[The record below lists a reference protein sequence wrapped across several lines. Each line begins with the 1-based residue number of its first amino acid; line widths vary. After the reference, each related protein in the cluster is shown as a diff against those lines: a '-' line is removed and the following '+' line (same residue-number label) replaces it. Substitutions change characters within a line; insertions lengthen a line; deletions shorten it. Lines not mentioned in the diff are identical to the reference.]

1 MGEKPTASRRA
12 ATQKRKEHAAGTA
25 PGAGPPRE
33 PMSDAE
39 QQEQIAKL
47 LSIAQDTK
55 SQSMT
60 WVGLMCLAAA
70 AGTSYCIV
78 LQLHEPWSVDHFAQ
92 LKPVVSSFELILGLM
107 PSVIAPVLIGIAVA
121 FPRDENFLVLSRL
134 AWVVS
139 AAGAIGWAIAFAG
152 AKFFSFWHLWLP
164 GAPVAL
170 VASSAMSIYSAVSAE
185 KEILELAEEAF
196 GSPRSGKEE

>member
-1 MGEKPTASRRA
+1 
-12 ATQKRKEHAAGTA
+12 
-25 PGAGPPRE
+25 
-33 PMSDAE
+33 
-39 QQEQIAKL
+39 
-47 LSIAQDTK
+47 
-55 SQSMT
+55 
-60 WVGLMCLAAA
+60 MCLTAA
-70 AGTSYCIV
+70 AGSIYCIV

-92 LKPVVSSFELILGLM
+92 LKPVVSSFELVLGLM

-139 AAGAIGWAIAFAG
+139 AAGAVGWAVAFAG
-152 AKFFSFWHLWLP
+152 ASFFSFWHLWLP

-196 GSPRSGKEE
+196 GSKAPKQD